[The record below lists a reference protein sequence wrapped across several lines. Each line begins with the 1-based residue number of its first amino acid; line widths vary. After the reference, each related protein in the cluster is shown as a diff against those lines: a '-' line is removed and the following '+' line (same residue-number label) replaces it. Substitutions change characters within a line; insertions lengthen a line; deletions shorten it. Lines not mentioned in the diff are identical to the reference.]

1 MRSRRRRL
9 QRQRKN
15 NGERFR
21 PCMGIA
27 SMLPSVPVTC
37 NTIRVWGRPRGCFDN
52 AGKLRS
58 YAK

>member
-15 NGERFR
+15 SNERFR
-21 PCMGIA
+21 PAVQCYTWA
-27 SMLPSVPVTC
+27 KDA
-37 NTIRVWGRPRGCFDN
+37 TIGRQQARVWGRPRGCFDH

-58 YAK
+58 AAR